1 MMQTWKTV
9 SRKVI
14 LDHSKYLTVEEHEV
28 ALPDGRSIDNWPW
41 VITPDFVNVVVVR
54 EDGRF
59 LFFRQTKYA
68 VDGVS
73 LAPVGGYLE
82 PGEDPLA
89 TAQREVLEEMG
100 VAAPDWTPLGAFP
113 VDGNRGAGNG
123 HFFLAQ
129 RARPVADAPHS
140 DDLEEQELVALTR
153 AEVAAALDNG
163 DFKLVPWTAVVA
175 LALRRT

>member
-1 MMQTWKTV
+1 MKPWKTL
-9 SRKVI
+9 SRNVI
-14 LDHSKYLTVEEHEV
+14 LNHSNYLTVEEHVVE
-28 ALPDGRSIDNWPW
+28 LPDGRTIDDWPW
-41 VITPDFVNVVVVR
+41 IITPDFVNVVVVR
-54 EDGRF
+54 ADGRF

-82 PGEDPLA
+82 PGEDPLE
-89 TAQREVLEEMG
+89 TAKRELLEEMG
-100 VAAPDWTPLGAFP
+100 VEAPDWTPLGAFP

-123 HFFLAQ
+123 HFYLAQ
-129 RARPVADAPHS
+129 HARPVADAPQS

-153 AEVAAALDNG
+153 AEVAAALDSG

-175 LALRRT
+175 LALRHC